1 MFKPVE
7 KKSLAD
13 AVFEQLREEIVTGRM
28 EPGEALPAERMLSD
42 MLGVNRGAV
51 REALKRLE
59 QARLV
64 TIQQG
69 GSTRVLDFKET
80 AGTDLLAA
88 LLMRTDGSIDT
99 KVARS
104 VMEMRSAIAADIAR
118 LSARRASAEVIEQ
131 LQSLLEQMQQ
141 QRKDLPQL
149 QLLSMEFWKI
159 LVKGSDNVAYQL
171 AINSLE
177 ESYSKFRHVMLH
189 VLQDEFTNFD
199 AYRDIVRAIEA
210 RDEEEA
216 EFEARRLISLGE
228 AKIGEM
234 MDVIDQTMEI
244 VSEVNEKDVDVL
256 QFAQK

>member
-88 LLMRTDGSIDT
+88 LLMRTDG
-99 KVARS
+99 
-104 VMEMRSAIAADIAR
+104 
-118 LSARRASAEVIEQ
+118 
-131 LQSLLEQMQQ
+131 
-141 QRKDLPQL
+141 
-149 QLLSMEFWKI
+149 
-159 LVKGSDNVAYQL
+159 
-171 AINSLE
+171 
-177 ESYSKFRHVMLH
+177 
-189 VLQDEFTNFD
+189 
-199 AYRDIVRAIEA
+199 
-210 RDEEEA
+210 
-216 EFEARRLISLGE
+216 
-228 AKIGEM
+228 
-234 MDVIDQTMEI
+234 QTM
-244 VSEVNEKDVDVL
+244 
-256 QFAQK
+256 